1 MTFQLRQL
9 PRRIER
15 RLLGSLSHRSS
26 RALSALMLRF
36 GFVRLQATDRTER
49 DELLHAL
56 RPVRTQY
63 PLIRL
68 GPPGDGGYLVPD
80 DLDGITACFS
90 PGVGAISS
98 FEEECARRGMRV
110 FLADGSVDSPAI
122 AHTAFEFVP
131 KHIGLA
137 DSDAMIT
144 MDTWMST
151 VLPPDSADLI
161 LQMDIEG
168 AEWLAL
174 ASLSSA
180 RLRQFRIIVVELH
193 GVDSLLHHRFFSLEA
208 PVLRRLLD
216 EFVCVHLHPNNC
228 CGSITRNGATLP
240 RVLEMTLLRK
250 DRARVLGFC
259 EEFPHPLDRDNTK
272 RRTLTLAPPLV
283 HASTLRHR

>member
-1 MTFQLRQL
+1 
-9 PRRIER
+9 
-15 RLLGSLSHRSS
+15 
-26 RALSALMLRF
+26 MLQF
-36 GFVRLQATDRTER
+36 GYIRLQATGRTER

-56 RPVRTQY
+56 RPVRTQF

-110 FLADGSVDSPAI
+110 FLADGSVEAPAI
-122 AHTAFEFVP
+122 ANSAFEFVP

-137 DSDAMIT
+137 DADAMIT

-151 VLPPDSADLI
+151 VLPPDSTDLI

-174 ASLSSA
+174 ASLSAA

-193 GVDSLLHHRFFSLEA
+193 EFDSLLHHLFFSLRA
-208 PVLRRLLD
+208 PVLHRLLE
-216 EFVCVHLHPNNC
+216 EFVCVHIHPNNC
-228 CGSITRNGATLP
+228 CGSITRNGANLP

-259 EEFPHPLDRDNTK
+259 EELPHPLDYDNT
-272 RRTLTLAPPLV
+272 RRPTLTLASPLV
-283 HASTLRHR
+283 RESTLRHR